1 MAEAKEKAK
10 RIGVVTI
17 KRGRL
22 SFPNLWEKKASVE
35 GGTPKYSCSILMDP
49 ADDNFGLPN
58 IEMLEAE
65 FKEAAKRAFGDK
77 WEKIFKNLD
86 DDRAGVQ
93 DGDLAGNAEGDIYA
107 GYEDMKYI
115 RASNQKQPQLLDRD
129 KRPLDK
135 NDDRDQAI
143 LYGGCYCDFVVS
155 IWGTK
160 DSKLGGFGVFATL
173 EVVRFRAK
181 GESFGAAPV
190 DADDYLDDLED
201 EEDEDSLV

>member
-1 MAEAKEKAK
+1 MAEAKAK
-10 RIGVVTI
+10 RIGVVTV

-35 GGTPKYSCSILMDP
+35 GGVLKYSCSILMDP
-49 ADDNFGLPN
+49 ACEQFGLPN

-65 FKEAAKRAFGDK
+65 FRDAAKRTFGEK

-93 DGDLAGNAEGDIYA
+93 DGDTATNPEGDIYA

-129 KRPLDK
+129 KRPLVPG
-135 NDDRDQAI
+135 DDRDMAV
-143 LYGGCYCDFVVS
+143 LFGGCYCDFVVS

-160 DSKLGGFGVFATL
+160 DQKLGGHGVFATL

-190 DADDYLDDLED
+190 DADDYLEDLDDD
-201 EEDEDSLV
+201 EEDDLV